1 MENERK
7 WNDEFGSNKIDE
19 TKPHLSNL
27 NQDPMLSKKI
37 QYSIDRQI
45 TKIGKRG
52 AEPQND
58 IEIGGMGIRNSQA
71 VIVTDE
77 EGKVYIEP

>member
-1 MENERK
+1 
-7 WNDEFGSNKIDE
+7 
-19 TKPHLSNL
+19 
-27 NQDPMLSKKI
+27 MLSKKI

-71 VIVTDE
+71 VIITDE
-77 EGKVYIEP
+77 EGKVFI